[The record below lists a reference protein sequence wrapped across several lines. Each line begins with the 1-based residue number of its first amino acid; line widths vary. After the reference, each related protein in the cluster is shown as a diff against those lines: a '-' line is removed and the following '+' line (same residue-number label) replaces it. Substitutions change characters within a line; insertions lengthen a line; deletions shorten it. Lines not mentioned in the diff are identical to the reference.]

1 MISFIK
7 AAIREIDH
15 VVWPTP
21 SETQKYF
28 TIVTIMIAVST
39 VIFFTFGTFVS
50 MGMFAIRAV
59 VPHDVSTTVND
70 APIEDISSK
79 IPKASQSV
87 VSSGSTTSTGTAV
100 TSGTATP
107 KN

>member
-15 VVWPTP
+15 VVWPT
-21 SETQKYF
+21 SAETRKYF

-39 VIFFTFGTFVS
+39 VILFTFGSLVS
-50 MGMFAIRAV
+50 KGMFAIRSV
-59 VPHDVSTTVND
+59 TPHDVSTNVND
-70 APIEDISSK
+70 ASIEDISAK
-79 IPKASQSV
+79 IPKASPSV

-107 KN
+107 KK